1 MEMLD
6 MLDISRRLAHWADT
20 LSSLIPFF
28 MFVVAIIL
36 GNLGDKKKP
45 KVKKSKPFPK
55 DAPLPD
61 LKRPEKVTVDIKPI
75 PQPPVRREKAE
86 GHLAEQLP
94 EHRPHRPDQYEE
106 VHNPYQRY
114 LEDERRRSRAEA
126 AGKAEAGQVAARS
139 GKGRREKPAEAA
151 HGAEGAGRGTVI
163 NMSLAQA
170 IVSAEVLGRP
180 KALQRRRR

>member
-94 EHRPHRPDQYEE
+94 EHRPHRPDRYEE
-106 VHNPYQRY
+106 VHNPYQSY
-114 LEDERRRSRAEA
+114 LEDEQRRSRAEA
-126 AGKAEAGQVAARS
+126 VGKTEDRQVAA
-139 GKGRREKPAEAA
+139 KGRKKPPETAYESKKA
-151 HGAEGAGRGTVI
+151 RSVPVI

>member
-1 MEMLD
+1 MELLD

-86 GHLAEQLP
+86 GHLSEQLP

-114 LEDERRRSRAEA
+114 LEDEQRRSRAGA
-126 AGKAEAGQVAARS
+126 AGKAEAGQPAAR
-139 GKGRREKPAEAA
+139 GRRKPPETAYGE
-151 HGAEGAGRGTVI
+151 ERAGSVPVI

>member
-1 MEMLD
+1 MELLD
-6 MLDISRRLAHWADT
+6 MLGISRKLAHWADT

-94 EHRPHRPDQYEE
+94 EHRPHRPAEYEE

-114 LEDERRRSRAEA
+114 LEDEQRRSRAGE
-126 AGKAEAGQVAARS
+126 AGKAETGQPATKGRKNTPETAYESKKARS
-139 GKGRREKPAEAA
+139 VP
-151 HGAEGAGRGTVI
+151 VI

>member
-1 MEMLD
+1 MELLD

-114 LEDERRRSRAEA
+114 LEDEQRRSRAGK
-126 AGKAEAGQVAARS
+126 AGKAETGQPATR
-139 GKGRREKPAEAA
+139 GRKTPSETSYGGERTGSVP
-151 HGAEGAGRGTVI
+151 VI

>member
-1 MEMLD
+1 MELLD

-20 LSSLIPFF
+20 LSSLLPFF
-28 MFVVAIIL
+28 MFVIAIIL

-94 EHRPHRPDQYEE
+94 EHRPHRPDRYEE

-114 LEDERRRSRAEA
+114 LEDEQRRSRAGE
-126 AGKAEAGQVAARS
+126 AGKAETGQPAARARKTPS
-139 GKGRREKPAEAA
+139 ETSYGGER
-151 HGAEGAGRGTVI
+151 AGSVPVI
-163 NMSLAQA
+163 NMALAQA

>member
-1 MEMLD
+1 MELLDMLD

-114 LEDERRRSRAEA
+114 LEDEQRRSRAEA
-126 AGKAEAGQVAARS
+126 AGKAEAGQAAAKGRKKPPETAYESKKARS
-139 GKGRREKPAEAA
+139 VP
-151 HGAEGAGRGTVI
+151 VI

>member
-1 MEMLD
+1 MDLLD

-28 MFVVAIIL
+28 MFVIAIII

-45 KVKKSKPFPK
+45 KVKKSKPFPQG
-55 DAPLPD
+55 APLPD

-75 PQPPVRREKAE
+75 PQPPVRQGKPSGQVPAP
-86 GHLAEQLP
+86 LP
-94 EHRPHRPDQYEE
+94 EHRPHHPAEYEE

-114 LEDERRRSRAEA
+114 LEEGPRRSRPKPDGRGEDGQPAHGGGKQTPEA
-126 AGKAEAGQVAARS
+126 ACQS
-139 GKGRREKPAEAA
+139 GRAP
-151 HGAEGAGRGTVI
+151 VI

-180 KALQRRRR
+180 RALQRRRR

>member
-1 MEMLD
+1 MELLD
-6 MLDISRRLAHWADT
+6 MLGISRKLAHWADT

-114 LEDERRRSRAEA
+114 LEHERRRSRAEA
-126 AGKAEAGQVAARS
+126 VGKTEDRQVAA
-139 GKGRREKPAEAA
+139 KGRKKPPETAYESKKA
-151 HGAEGAGRGTVI
+151 RSVPVI

>member
-1 MEMLD
+1 MELLD

-114 LEDERRRSRAEA
+114 LEDEQRRSRAGK
-126 AGKAEAGQVAARS
+126 AGKAEAGQPAAR
-139 GKGRREKPAEAA
+139 GRKTPSETAYGGER
-151 HGAEGAGRGTVI
+151 AGSVPVM

>member
-114 LEDERRRSRAEA
+114 LEDEQRRSRAEA
-126 AGKAEAGQVAARS
+126 VGKTEDRQVVAKGRKKPPETAYESKKARS
-139 GKGRREKPAEAA
+139 VP
-151 HGAEGAGRGTVI
+151 VI

>member
-1 MEMLD
+1 MELLD

-28 MFVVAIIL
+28 MFVIAIIL

-94 EHRPHRPDQYEE
+94 EHRPHRPDRYEE

-114 LEDERRRSRAEA
+114 LEDEQRRSRAEA
-126 AGKAEAGQVAARS
+126 VGKTEDRQVAA
-139 GKGRREKPAEAA
+139 KGRKKPPETAYESKKV
-151 HGAEGAGRGTVI
+151 RSVPVI

>member
-1 MEMLD
+1 MELLD

-20 LSSLIPFF
+20 LSSLLPFF
-28 MFVVAIIL
+28 MFVIAITI

-45 KVKKSKPFPK
+45 KVQKSRPFPK

-75 PQPPVRREKAE
+75 PQPPVRQDRAA
-86 GHLAEQLP
+86 GPTDVQPP
-94 EHRPHRPDQYEE
+94 EHRPHRPDRYEE

-114 LEDERRRSRAEA
+114 LEDEQRRSRAGE
-126 AGKAEAGQVAARS
+126 AGKAETGQPATKGRKKPPETAYESKKARS
-139 GKGRREKPAEAA
+139 VP
-151 HGAEGAGRGTVI
+151 VI

>member
-1 MEMLD
+1 MELLD
-6 MLDISRRLAHWADT
+6 MLGISRKLAHWADT

-75 PQPPVRREKAE
+75 PQPPVRQDRAA
-86 GHLAEQLP
+86 GPTDVQPP

-114 LEDERRRSRAEA
+114 LEDEQRRSRAGK
-126 AGKAEAGQVAARS
+126 AGKAETGQSAAR
-139 GKGRREKPAEAA
+139 GRKTPSETSYGGER
-151 HGAEGAGRGTVI
+151 AGSVPVI

-180 KALQRRRR
+180 KALQHRRR

>member
-1 MEMLD
+1 MELLD

-20 LSSLIPFF
+20 LSSLLPFF
-28 MFVVAIIL
+28 MFVIAIIL

-45 KVKKSKPFPK
+45 KVKKSKPFPQ

-114 LEDERRRSRAEA
+114 LEDERRRSRAGE
-126 AGKAEAGQVAARS
+126 AGKAETGQPTTKGRKKPPETAYESKKARS
-139 GKGRREKPAEAA
+139 VP
-151 HGAEGAGRGTVI
+151 VI

>member
-1 MEMLD
+1 MELLD

-28 MFVVAIIL
+28 MFVIAIIL

-114 LEDERRRSRAEA
+114 LEDEQRRSRAGK
-126 AGKAEAGQVAARS
+126 AGKAETGQPATKGRKKPPETAYESKKARS
-139 GKGRREKPAEAA
+139 VP
-151 HGAEGAGRGTVI
+151 VI

>member
-1 MEMLD
+1 MELLD

-94 EHRPHRPDQYEE
+94 EHRPHRPVEYEE

-114 LEDERRRSRAEA
+114 LEDEQRRSRAEA
-126 AGKAEAGQVAARS
+126 VGKTEDRQVAA
-139 GKGRREKPAEAA
+139 KGRKKPPDTSCGGER
-151 HGAEGAGRGTVI
+151 AGSVPVI

>member
-1 MEMLD
+1 MPP
-6 MLDISRRLAHWADT
+6 
-20 LSSLIPFF
+20 SS
-28 MFVVAIIL
+28 
-36 GNLGDKKKP
+36 
-45 KVKKSKPFPK
+45 
-55 DAPLPD
+55 
-61 LKRPEKVTVDIKPI
+61 
-75 PQPPVRREKAE
+75 PVRREKAE

-114 LEDERRRSRAEA
+114 LEDEQRRSRAGK
-126 AGKAEAGQVAARS
+126 AGKAETGQPADRGRKTPSETSYGGERAGSV
-139 GKGRREKPAEAA
+139 P
-151 HGAEGAGRGTVI
+151 VI

>member
-1 MEMLD
+1 MELLD

-75 PQPPVRREKAE
+75 PQPPVRREKAA
-86 GHLAEQLP
+86 GQAAEQLP

-114 LEDERRRSRAEA
+114 LEDESRRSTA
-126 AGKAEAGQVAARS
+126 AKAEGRQGEAGNR
-139 GKGRREKPAEAA
+139 KRRGEKPAEAA
-151 HGAEGAGRGTVI
+151 YGEEKARSMPVI

>member
-1 MEMLD
+1 MELLD
-6 MLDISRRLAHWADT
+6 MLGISRKMAHWADT

-28 MFVVAIIL
+28 MFVIAIII

-45 KVKKSKPFPK
+45 KVKKSKPFPQ

-94 EHRPHRPDQYEE
+94 EHRPHRPVEYEE

-114 LEDERRRSRAEA
+114 LEDEQRRSRAEA
-126 AGKAEAGQVAARS
+126 VGKTEDRQVAA
-139 GKGRREKPAEAA
+139 KGRKKPPETAYESKKA
-151 HGAEGAGRGTVI
+151 RSVPVI

>member
-1 MEMLD
+1 MELLD
-6 MLDISRRLAHWADT
+6 MLGISRKLAHWADT
-20 LSSLIPFF
+20 LSSLLPFF
-28 MFVVAIIL
+28 MFVIAIIL

-114 LEDERRRSRAEA
+114 LEDEQRRSRAEA
-126 AGKAEAGQVAARS
+126 VGKTEDRQVAA
-139 GKGRREKPAEAA
+139 KGRKKPPETAYESKKA
-151 HGAEGAGRGTVI
+151 RSVPVI

>member
-1 MEMLD
+1 MEMLDMLD

-20 LSSLIPFF
+20 LSSLLPFF
-28 MFVVAIIL
+28 MFVIAIIL

-75 PQPPVRREKAE
+75 PQPPVRQDRAA
-86 GHLAEQLP
+86 GHTDVQPP

-114 LEDERRRSRAEA
+114 LEDEQRRSRAGK
-126 AGKAEAGQVAARS
+126 AGKAETGQPAAR
-139 GKGRREKPAEAA
+139 GRKMPSETSYGGER
-151 HGAEGAGRGTVI
+151 AGSVPVI

>member
-1 MEMLD
+1 MELLD
-6 MLDISRRLAHWADT
+6 MLGISRKLAHWADT

-75 PQPPVRREKAE
+75 PQPRIRLEKKADE
-86 GHLAEQLP
+86 AG
-94 EHRPHRPDQYEE
+94 HRPHHPAEYEE

-114 LEDERRRSRAEA
+114 LEDERRRTTAERAE
-126 AGKAEAGQVAARS
+126 GRQVEAGDRARS
-139 GKGRREKPAEAA
+139 GKKPSEAA
-151 HGAEGAGRGTVI
+151 SGEEAVRSVPVI

>member
-1 MEMLD
+1 MELLD

-94 EHRPHRPDQYEE
+94 EHRPHRPVEYEE

-114 LEDERRRSRAEA
+114 LEDE
-126 AGKAEAGQVAARS
+126 
-139 GKGRREKPAEAA
+139 
-151 HGAEGAGRGTVI
+151 
-163 NMSLAQA
+163 
-170 IVSAEVLGRP
+170 
-180 KALQRRRR
+180 QR

>member
-1 MEMLD
+1 MELLD
-6 MLDISRRLAHWADT
+6 MLGISRKLAHWADT

-36 GNLGDKKKP
+36 GNLGVKKKP

-94 EHRPHRPDQYEE
+94 EHRPHCPDQYEE

-114 LEDERRRSRAEA
+114 LEDEDPRS
-126 AGKAEAGQVAARS
+126 GARS
-139 GKGRREKPAEAA
+139 GKGRARSPASRSVPSPDGSSRGRSTPYPRHASKPLPAQCRS
-151 HGAEGAGRGTVI
+151 AGHRSI
-163 NMSLAQA
+163 
-170 IVSAEVLGRP
+170 GR
-180 KALQRRRR
+180 